1 MKTLHK
7 YILNEIWP
15 TFLTSLLVFIFI
27 VLAARMVSISEWIVN
42 HGVPLVMVI
51 KLILFLLPSI
61 ILFALPAS
69 TLMAVFIAF
78 LRLSGDNEILAI
90 KSSGISLYKM
100 MPPVLGA
107 SVVAG
112 LMAFIIGIF
121 GSPYGNRTF
130 KDLILKI
137 AQTTAA
143 LGIKERV
150 FSEPFNNITFY
161 VNSLSSKDGTMKDVF
176 LVDRREP
183 ANTNT
188 IVAREGQILLNPK
201 SRTIT
206 IHFTG
211 GTIFMVGEKF
221 DAVRTTKFDT
231 YDLNIGLDDIVTSLS
246 SREKAPKEMYIK
258 ELAEQLKTVPK
269 GEARYNDM
277 IIELMEKFS
286 IPLAV
291 ILMGVIG
298 MPLGAQIKT
307 RSRFHGIVISLV
319 IFLVYYFSL
328 AGVRSIGET
337 GAISPLFG
345 SWLPNLLLFV
355 FCWYLLHRAA
365 HERSINFVE
374 KLIPNRWKFHHA

>member
-1 MKTLHK
+1 MKTLYK

-15 TFLTSLLVFIFI
+15 TFLTSLLVFIFV

-42 HGVPLVMVI
+42 HGAPPAMVI
-51 KLILFLLPSI
+51 KLILFLLPNI
-61 ILFALPAS
+61 ILLALPAA

-90 KSSGISLYKM
+90 KSSGISLYQM
-100 MPPVLGA
+100 LPPVLGA
-107 SVVAG
+107 SIVAG
-112 LMAFIIGIF
+112 LLTLFIAMF
-121 GSPYGNRTF
+121 GSPWGNRTF
-130 KDLILKI
+130 KDVILKI

-143 LGIKERV
+143 VGIKERV

-161 VNSLSSKDGTMKDVF
+161 VNSLSSQDGTMKDVF

-183 ANTNT
+183 ENTNT
-188 IVAREGQILLNPK
+188 IVAQEGQILLSPK

-206 IHFTG
+206 IHFTN
-211 GTIFMVGEKF
+211 GTIFMVGEDF
-221 DAVRTTKFDT
+221 DAVRTTEFDT
-231 YDLNIGLDDIVTSLS
+231 YDLNIGLDDIMTNLS
-246 SREKAPKEMYIK
+246 SREKAPKELFIK
-258 ELAEQLKTVPK
+258 ELVDQLKASPK
-269 GEARYNDM
+269 GEVRYNDM

-291 ILMGVIG
+291 VLMGVIG

-328 AGVRSIGET
+328 VGVRSLGET
-337 GAISPLFG
+337 GAISPIFG
-345 SWLPNLLLFV
+345 SWLPNILLFV

-374 KLIPNRWKFHHA
+374 KLIPSRWKFHRV

>member
-1 MKTLHK
+1 MKTLYK

-15 TFLTSLLVFIFI
+15 TFFTSLLVFIFI

-42 HGVPLVMVI
+42 HGVPPMMVI
-51 KLILFLLPSI
+51 KLILFLLPNI
-61 ILFALPAS
+61 ILFALPAA

-78 LRLSGDNEILAI
+78 LRLSADNEILAI

-107 SVVAG
+107 SIAAG
-112 LMAFIIGIF
+112 LMALFIAVF
-121 GSPYGNRTF
+121 GSPWGNRTF
-130 KDLILKI
+130 NDSILKI
-137 AQTTAA
+137 AQTSAGI
-143 LGIKERV
+143 GIKERV

-161 VNSLSSKDGTMKDVF
+161 VNSLSSQDGMMKDVF

-188 IVAREGQILLNPK
+188 IVAQEGQIQLSPK

-206 IHFTG
+206 IHFTN
-211 GTIFMVGEKF
+211 GTIFMIGEDF
-221 DAVRTTKFDT
+221 DAVRTTEFDT
-231 YDLNIGLDDIVTSLS
+231 YDLNIGLDDIMTNLS
-246 SREKAPKEMYIK
+246 SREKAPKELFIK
-258 ELAEQLKTVPK
+258 ELVDQLKASPK
-269 GEARYNDM
+269 GEIRYNDM

-286 IPLAV
+286 IPVAV
-291 ILMGVIG
+291 VLMGIIG

-307 RSRFHGIVISLV
+307 GSRFHGIVISLF
-319 IFLVYYFSL
+319 IFLIYYFGL
-328 AGVRSIGET
+328 VGVRSLGET
-337 GAISPLFG
+337 GAISPIFG
-345 SWLPNLLLFV
+345 PWLPNLLLFV

-374 KLIPNRWKFHHA
+374 ILIPNRWKFHRA